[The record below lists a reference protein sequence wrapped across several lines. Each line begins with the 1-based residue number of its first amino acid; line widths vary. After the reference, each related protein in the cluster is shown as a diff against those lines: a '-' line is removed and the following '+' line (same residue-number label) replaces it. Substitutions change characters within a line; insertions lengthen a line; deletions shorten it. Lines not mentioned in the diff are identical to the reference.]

1 MNRPNTCVN
10 LIKAINRVA
19 GPGRDALRLSRAL
32 ANVIVAQML
41 PDGVVKGGSALMF
54 RYGGNA
60 TRYTRDV
67 DTARVMS
74 LDAYLDKL
82 EASLKTGWNG
92 FTGRLQHVEPP
103 HPEGIP
109 QGYVMIPYDIKLAY
123 NDRSWQTVRIEIGH
137 NEIGDADEAE
147 LEDASDQA
155 TLLEQLGFPRPRP
168 IPVMKLPYQI
178 AQKLHA
184 VSTEGADRP
193 HDLVDLQLICGH
205 SNIDLAAAKAICV
218 RLFDYRR
225 RQPWP
230 PTVAK
235 GNGWDSLY
243 EWCSFAATLRPF
255 EGIRR
260 VRRQIRGSRRRRAIL
275 SSWSAAIQRSPRE
288 SWNCWRRTVRR
299 GRRRFASPS
308 AFAAASISIAITF
321 PRCWRGALLPEPIP
335 IIRSRPNRGIA

>member
-193 HDLVDLQLICGH
+193 HDL
-205 SNIDLAAAKAICV
+205 A
-218 RLFDYRR
+218 
-225 RQPWP
+225 
-230 PTVAK
+230 
-235 GNGWDSLY
+235 
-243 EWCSFAATLRPF
+243 
-255 EGIRR
+255 
-260 VRRQIRGSRRRRAIL
+260 GSGD
-275 SSWSAAIQRSPRE
+275 SPRM
-288 SWNCWRRTVRR
+288 SS
-299 GRRRFASPS
+299 GDSP
-308 AFAAASISIAITF
+308 
-321 PRCWRGALLPEPIP
+321 RVV
-335 IIRSRPNRGIA
+335 N

>member
-1 MNRPNTCVN
+1 MNRPNTCAN

-19 GPGRDALRLSRAL
+19 GPSRDALRLSRAL

-41 PDGVVKGGSALMF
+41 PDGVVKGGSSLMF

-60 TRYTRDV
+60 TRYTRDM

-82 EASLKTGWNG
+82 EASLKLGWNG
-92 FTGRLQHVEPP
+92 FTGRLQRVEPP
-103 HPEGIP
+103 HPAGVP

-147 LEDASDQA
+147 LEEASDLA
-155 TLLEQLGFPRPRP
+155 ALLEQLGFPRPRP

-184 VSTEGADRP
+184 VTTEGADRP
-193 HDLVDLQLICGH
+193 HDLVDLQLMCGH
-205 SNIDLAAAKAICV
+205 SEIDLAAAKAVCV

-235 GNGWDSLY
+235 RSGWDSLY
-243 EWCSFAATLRPF
+243 EDA
-255 EGIRR
+255 G
-260 VRRQIRGSRRRRAIL
+260 RGLDVLPTCDEAVKWANELI
-275 SSWSAAIQRSPRE
+275 
-288 SWNCWRRTVRR
+288 
-299 GRRRFASPS
+299 
-308 AFAAASISIAITF
+308 ASIAKV
-321 PRCWRGALLPEPIP
+321 
-335 IIRSRPNRGIA
+335 